1 MELSLEQTWEIFEFT
16 VLKRDEHQNLTDV
29 VTVHLYDDDRDIF
42 LNLKGYGEA
51 AIQTAITAIKESLN
65 ISPFSLE
72 NAEPNTIYFNIGGN
86 PPQAEL
92 RNAMLTSISKLQSLG
107 FKLRKLEDTWV

>member
-86 PPQAEL
+86 PHKQNFEMQCSPQFRSYSPL
-92 RNAMLTSISKLQSLG
+92 DSS
-107 FKLRKLEDTWV
+107 